1 MRFII
6 QQSWDK
12 KEVDHYF
19 EKDII
24 PTIGGKVLHGS
35 RVYEVLDIE
44 LHPSAKNQDEMAVRA
59 PVRRID

>member
-6 QQSWDK
+6 QESFDP
-12 KEVDHYF
+12 KEVDHFF

-35 RVYEVLDIE
+35 RVYQVLDIE
-44 LHPSAKNQDEMAVRA
+44 LHPSLTNQAEMAVRTA
-59 PVRRID
+59 VRRID

>member
-6 QQSWDK
+6 MESWDP
-12 KEVDHYF
+12 KEVDHFF
-19 EKDII
+19 EKDVV
-24 PTIGGKVLHGS
+24 PTIGGKILHGS

-44 LHPSAKNQDEMAVRA
+44 LHPSATNQEKMAVRA

>member
-6 QQSWDK
+6 MESWDP
-12 KEVDHYF
+12 KEVDHFF
-19 EKDII
+19 EKDVV
-24 PTIGGKVLHGS
+24 PTIGGKILHGS

-44 LHPSAKNQDEMAVRA
+44 LHPSATNQEKMVVRA